1 MRWSPARHPVRASPR
16 VGMCALHASCNS
28 GLQIGLTPKSVLVL
42 PASWRQVDPL
52 SRLSALA
59 RGLVMQD
66 YIFPSCGRYSANAQ
80 LTWHDLAGP
89 RLKGA

>member
-1 MRWSPARHPVRASPR
+1 
-16 VGMCALHASCNS
+16 MCALHASCNS
-28 GLQIGLTPKSVLVL
+28 GPLVGLTTKSILVL

-66 YIFPSCGRYSANAQ
+66 FICPLRGRYNANAHF
-80 LTWHDLAGP
+80 TWRDLAGP
-89 RLKGA
+89 RLMGA